1 MNVRDSFFYEL
12 YAQIRAGSDAVVVSS
27 DLGAPSLDDFRRDY
41 PQRFV
46 NVGIAEQNA
55 IAVASGLAVAGKVA
69 FAYGL
74 NPFPVTRSF
83 DHIRN
88 LLASL
93 EIPVTVAVLKAGSC
107 TAEAGFSHM
116 AIENM
121 SLLRTL
127 RNVRIVNPSDETV
140 SKKMVREVVKKP
152 RASFVQFD
160 PFISG
165 VLYEE
170 REIDFS
176 RGFVVSGKECDIA
189 VVTYGIW
196 AHRLKQEALPIK
208 LIDCFSL
215 PVDEILLLEELRECK
230 KIITME
236 DGVAAGGIGSMLL
249 EIMND
254 FGLSIPVKRMA
265 LRFRDGYPVSSS
277 DREKIFEKEGLT
289 LEALKKGISGE
300 QSNE

>member
-12 YAQIRAGSDAVVVSS
+12 YAQVKAGSDAVIVSS

-55 IAVASGLAVAGKVA
+55 IAVASGLALAGKIA
-69 FAYGL
+69 FTYGL

-93 EIPVTVAVLKAGSC
+93 QIPVTVAALKAGSC

-116 AIENM
+116 AVENM

-140 SKKMVREVVKKP
+140 SRRMVREVVKNPKP
-152 RASFVQFD
+152 GFVQFD
-160 PFISG
+160 PFIGG
-165 VLYEE
+165 VLYDET
-170 REIDFS
+170 EIDFS
-176 RGFVVSGKECDIA
+176 KGFAVSGKEHDIA
-189 VVTYGIW
+189 VATYGIW
-196 AHRLKQEALPIK
+196 AHRLKKEALPVK

-215 PVDEILLLEELRECK
+215 PVEEALFVEELRNCR
-230 KIITME
+230 KIITIE
-236 DGVAAGGIGSMLL
+236 DGVAAGGIGSMVL
-249 EIMND
+249 EIMSD
-254 FGLSIPVKRMA
+254 FGLSVPLKRMA
-265 LRFRDGYPVSSS
+265 LRFHDGYPVVSS
-277 DREKIFEKEGLT
+277 DRERIFDSEGLT
-289 LEALKKGISGE
+289 LEALKKEI
-300 QSNE
+300 

>member
-55 IAVASGLAVAGKVA
+55 IAVASGLALAGKLA
-69 FAYGL
+69 FTYGL

-93 EIPVTVAVLKAGSC
+93 EIPVTVAALKAGSC

-116 AIENM
+116 AVENM

-127 RNVRIVNPSDETV
+127 RNVRIVNPSDEIV
-140 SKKMVREVVKKP
+140 SRMMVREVVKNPKP
-152 RASFVQFD
+152 GFIQFD

-165 VLYEE
+165 TLYDEA
-170 REIDFS
+170 EIDFS
-176 RGFVVSGKECDIA
+176 RGFAVSGKAYDIA

-196 AHRLKQEALPIK
+196 AHRLKKEVLPVK

-215 PVDEILLLEELRECK
+215 PVEGELLAEELQNCK
-230 KIITME
+230 KIITVE
-236 DGVAAGGIGSMLL
+236 DGIAAGGIGSMIL

-254 FGLSIPVKRMA
+254 FEISVPLRRMA
-265 LRFRDGYPVSSS
+265 LRFREGYPTLSS
-277 DREKIFEKEGLT
+277 DRERIFESEGLT
-289 LEALKKGISGE
+289 LDVLKKEIWGD

>member
-1 MNVRDSFFYEL
+1 MNVRDSFFREL
-12 YAQIRAGSDAVVVSS
+12 YRQIKAGMDVMVVSS

-55 IAVASGLAVAGKVA
+55 IAVASGLALAGKIV
-69 FAYGL
+69 FTYGL
-74 NPFPVTRSF
+74 NPFPVTRAF

-93 EIPVTVAVLKAGSC
+93 EIPVTVTALKAGSC

-116 AIENM
+116 AVENM

-127 RNVRIVNPSDETV
+127 RNLRIVNPSDETISRRIACEIV
-140 SKKMVREVVKKP
+140 EHPKP
-152 RASFVQFD
+152 GFIQFD

-165 VLYEE
+165 VLYDET
-170 REIDFS
+170 EIDFS
-176 RGFVVSGKECDIA
+176 RGFTVSGNWSDIA

-196 AHRLKQEALPIK
+196 AHKLKKEALPVR
-208 LIDCFSL
+208 LIDCYSL
-215 PVDEILLLEELRECK
+215 PVNTALLVEELKNCK

-254 FGLSIPVKRMA
+254 CGLRIPVKRMA
-265 LRFRDGYPVSSS
+265 LRFENGYPRVSS
-277 DREKIFEKEGLT
+277 DRKRIFETEELT
-289 LEALKKGISGE
+289 MAALKKEIEGDK
-300 QSNE
+300 SNE